1 MTSPVFTMSRPV
13 SSCHS
18 PLIAA
23 CITQLFTGP
32 TPRQVSPLG
41 QSPAVLHGL
50 SLLAHVL
57 GATGGAS
64 WSALFTTSPLTVT
77 RTCVSGVGSF
87 RHPATIVPAY
97 PVGSMWWTR
106 RVIGTM

>member
-1 MTSPVFTMSRPV
+1 MTSLVFTVSRPV

-23 CITQLFTGP
+23 CITQLLTGP
-32 TPRQVSPLG
+32 TPRQESPLG

-57 GATGGAS
+57 GATGFAS

-77 RTCVSGVGSF
+77 RTCVSGVGAYLQ
-87 RHPATIVPAY
+87 PATIVPAE
-97 PVGSMWWTR
+97 PEGSKWR
-106 RVIGTM
+106 KR